1 MRKRSYSTIMIMVMG
16 GLLIVLIVFAALV
29 ASDAFF
35 SRGQV
40 VLGDRFKN
48 DLDHHISST
57 QLDEVSK
64 NISSLDKVKS
74 VEVNNA
80 SALVRVLVEVNADTS
95 VEDATKLVKGAYEA
109 TVKLLP
115 VEKYFK
121 AHDAVR
127 NYDLEI
133 NVYARNKSGDGN
145 ALLING
151 VKNSSMNELVTK
163 VVLPYDSKKD
173 GKKE

>member
-1 MRKRSYSTIMIMVMG
+1 MIMVMG
-16 GLLIVLIVFAALV
+16 GLFIVLIVFAALV

-48 DLDHHISST
+48 DLDNSISSA
-57 QLDEVSK
+57 QLDEISK
-64 NISSLDKVKS
+64 NIGSLSKVKS
-74 VEVNNA
+74 VEVNNS
-80 SALVRVLVEVNADTS
+80 SALVRVLVEVGADTS
-95 VEDATKLVKGAYEA
+95 VDDATKLVKGAYEA
-109 TVKLLP
+109 TIKLLP
-115 VEKYFK
+115 IEKYFK

-145 ALLING
+145 ALLVNG
-151 VKNSSMNELVTK
+151 IKSSGMSELVTK
-163 VVLPYDSKKD
+163 VVLPYDSKKND
-173 GKKE
+173 KKE

>member
-1 MRKRSYSTIMIMVMG
+1 MIMVMG
-16 GLLIVLIVFAALV
+16 GLFVVLIIFAALV

-48 DLDHHISST
+48 DLDNHISAA
-57 QLDEVSK
+57 QLDEVSNSIK
-64 NISSLDKVKS
+64 SMDKVKS
-74 VEVNNA
+74 VEVNNS
-80 SALVRVLVEVNADTS
+80 SALVRILVEVGADVS
-95 VEDATKLVKGAYEA
+95 VADATNLAKSAYAE
-109 TVKLLP
+109 TIKLLP
-115 VEKYFK
+115 VDQYFK

-133 NVYARNKSGDGN
+133 NVYARNESGNGN

-151 VKNSSMNELVTK
+151 IKNSSMSELVTK
-163 VVLPYDSKKD
+163 VVLPDDSKKD
-173 GKKE
+173 DKKE